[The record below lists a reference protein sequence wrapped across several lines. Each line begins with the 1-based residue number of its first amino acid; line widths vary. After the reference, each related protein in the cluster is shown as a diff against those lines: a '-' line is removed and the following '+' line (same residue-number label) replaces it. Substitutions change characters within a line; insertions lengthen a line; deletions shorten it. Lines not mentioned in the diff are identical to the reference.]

1 MARGLQKAQS
11 QLKNAGDQGKTPEQR
26 AADRKN
32 AIANTTAYVC
42 QFCRQTFANTAK
54 EPMLREHWTLK
65 HGKEPVD
72 DVAKAFPSFKFGAAA
87 ATTCPPVKAAATTAG
102 GAPNQP
108 TGDGSAKKVKAK
120 NAAEIA
126 AAALAAA
133 NKPAKKTKEK
143 PAKESAA
150 PAADMATGA
159 EPEPAPEE
167 IMHPAS
173 GSDCDPNDNAV
184 EEAASVIENPARV
197 VSEEAKVAI
206 EKARMESVA
215 IEATYGSKKAA
226 EETGALVL
234 ATRAL
239 LGAGKGVGI
248 KSAEL
253 DSLMVAADIEF
264 VIKS

>member
-1 MARGLQKAQS
+1 
-11 QLKNAGDQGKTPEQR
+11 
-26 AADRKN
+26 
-32 AIANTTAYVC
+32 
-42 QFCRQTFANTAK
+42 
-54 EPMLREHWTLK
+54 MLREHWTLK

-72 DVAKAFPSFKFGAAA
+72 DVAKAFPTFKFGAAA
-87 ATTCPPVKAAATTAG
+87 ATSCPPVKAAATTVG

-108 TGDGSAKKVKAK
+108 AGDGSAKKAKTK

-126 AAALAAA
+126 AAALAAAGA

-159 EPEPAPEE
+159 ELEPEPAES
-167 IMHPAS
+167 MHPAS
-173 GSDCDPNDNAV
+173 GSDCDANDNAV
-184 EEAASVIENPARV
+184 EEATPVVEIPERV
-197 VSEEAKVAI
+197 VSEEAKAAI

-248 KSAEL
+248 KSAEF
-253 DSLMVAADIEF
+253 DSLMAAADIEF